1 MMDVNKKARV
11 CVVGAGWWSART
23 HLPAIVRNK
32 DADLVAICDANMAR
46 AIEAKNMFEAEF
58 AFDNLEDALK
68 IGLDCVLIATP
79 HDQHFIPAMAA
90 LKAGVDVMIE
100 KPMVLSSLEAWELV
114 RIAEENNC
122 SLHMG
127 YTFPHSSHVQK
138 VRELVRENSF
148 GELEFGLGLFTGNI
162 LPLYRGDK
170 DVQKEEGAPFASQ
183 MATYTSK
190 KSGGGQLYTQ
200 TTHVVST
207 MLFLTDAIP
216 TSISG
221 FLNESSEKVDS
232 SNSLIM
238 RTRDKFFATF
248 GSSGAMTDHNNRIE
262 EYKIIGQ
269 LGHVNLDTS
278 KGTLETQVKSEKMFI
293 HDPLPRDLANPMSE
307 TSRVLISTSLK
318 KASVVAS
325 GVLGALTV
333 EVLEATHRSSLE
345 GKTIMINPPINSAGK
360 FDPKLMKESNV

>member
-1 MMDVNKKARV
+1 MNKKARV
-11 CVVGAGWWSART
+11 GVVGAGWWSGRV
-23 HLPAIVRNK
+23 HLPAIAKNK
-32 DADLVAICDANMAR
+32 DAELVAICDANMDR
-46 AIEAKNMFEAEF
+46 ANESKEMFSAEF
-58 AFDNLEDALK
+58 AFDNIEDALK
-68 IGLDCVLIATP
+68 VGLDCVLITTP
-79 HDQHFIPAMAA
+79 HNQHFSPAMAA

-100 KPMVLSSLEAWELV
+100 KPMVLSPLEAWELV
-114 RIAEENNC
+114 RVAAENNC
-122 SLHMG
+122 NLHMG

-138 VRELVRENSF
+138 VRELLRENSF
-148 GELEFGLGLFTGNI
+148 GELELGVGLFAGNI

-183 MATYTSK
+183 IDTYTSK

-221 FLNESSEKVDS
+221 VLNDSSQTVDS

-269 LGHVNLDTS
+269 LGHVNLDTC
-278 KGTLETQVKSEKMFI
+278 KGTLETQIKSKALVTHE
-293 HDPLPRDLANPMSE
+293 PLPQELVNPMSE
-307 TSRVLISTSLK
+307 TSRVLISTFLK
-318 KASVVAS
+318 KATVVAS

-333 EVLEATHRSSLE
+333 EVLEATRRSSLE
-345 GKTIMINPPINSAGK
+345 RKTIDINPPINSAGK

>member
-1 MMDVNKKARV
+1 MNKKARV
-11 CVVGAGWWSART
+11 GVVGAGWWSGRV
-23 HLPAIVRNK
+23 HLPAIASNT
-32 DADLVAICDANMAR
+32 DAELVAICDANMDR
-46 AIEAKNMFEAEF
+46 AKQSKELFGAEF
-58 AFDNLEDALK
+58 AFDNIENALK
-68 IGLDCVLIATP
+68 IGLDCVLITTP
-79 HDQHFIPAMAA
+79 HNQHFLPAMAA
-90 LKAGVDVMIE
+90 LKAGADVMIE
-100 KPMVLSSLEAWELV
+100 KPMVLSPIEAWELV
-114 RIAEENNC
+114 RVAAENNC
-122 SLHMG
+122 NLHMG

-138 VRELVRENSF
+138 ARNLLRENIF
-148 GELEFGLGLFTGNI
+148 GELELGVGLFAGNI

-170 DVQKEEGAPFASQ
+170 DIQIEEGAPFASQ
-183 MATYTSK
+183 VDTYTSK

-221 FLNESSEKVDS
+221 VLNDSSQTVDS

-238 RTRDKFFATF
+238 RTRNQFFTTF

-262 EYKIIGQ
+262 EYKVIGQ

-278 KGTLETQVKSEKMFI
+278 KGTLETQVKSKALVI
-293 HDPLPRDLANPMSE
+293 HDPLPQELVNPMSE
-307 TSRVLISTSLK
+307 TSRVLVSTFLK

-333 EVLEATHRSSLE
+333 EVLEATRRSSLE
-345 GKTIMINPPINSAGK
+345 RKTIDINPPIDPAGK
-360 FDPKLMKESNV
+360 FDPKLIEESNV